1 MKIKH
6 LFTAAVLSVGLG
18 ASSASAALLDLTEVL
33 SFNANSFNSSMIH
46 LQNKGRMSSRNRVI
60 AGVDSAITGGTFNT
74 SNGDITFM
82 GSVTANS
89 GVMGFTATGSLFN
102 SAKKRVNGLFGNI
115 KFVFTSGNW
124 KGKSLDFIFD
134 DETYTTGGEPNG
146 YVTGGAQNYIAL
158 WGETSTYRNKGG
170 WYCRNNIGK
179 CHGLDL
185 RIAYEDNG
193 GGGGGGV
200 VPLPASFGFLL
211 AGVGG
216 FGFARKLRKKA

>member
-46 LQNKGRMSSRNRVI
+46 LQNKGRMNGKIV
-60 AGVDSAITGGTFNT
+60 ADVESAITGGTFDTVTGDIKFDGTIKNR
-74 SNGDITFM
+74 SNGNVSAFSAM
-82 GSVTANS
+82 GSLMSSVSRA
-89 GVMGFTATGSLFN
+89 G
-102 SAKKRVNGLFGNI
+102 GLFGNI
-115 KFVFTSGNW
+115 SFDFTSGSW
-124 KGKSLDFIFD
+124 AGYSLDFIFD
-134 DETYTTGGEPNG
+134 DESYAGGEPNG
-146 YVTGGAQNYIAL
+146 FVTGGAKNYIAL
-158 WGETSTYRNKGG
+158 WGDTKQYRSVKNGNRF
-170 WYCRNNIGK
+170 CRKNIGK

-193 GGGGGGV
+193 GSGGV

>member
-18 ASSASAALLDLTEVL
+18 ASSASAAVLDLTEIL
-33 SFNANSFNSSMIH
+33 SFNSGGFNSSMIH
-46 LQNKGRMSSRNRVI
+46 YQNKGRMNGKVPADVENTIS
-60 AGVDSAITGGTFNT
+60 GGTFDT
-74 SNGDITFM
+74 DTGAIKFD
-82 GSVTANS
+82 GSIKFRSDNS
-89 GVMGFTATGSLFN
+89 VSAFSATGSLMD
-102 SAKKRVNGLFGNI
+102 SLGRANGLFGNI
-115 KFVFTSGNW
+115 SFSFTSGKW
-124 KGKSLDFIFD
+124 AGKVLDFIFD
-134 DETYTTGGEPNG
+134 DATYTTGGEPNG

-158 WGETSTYRNKGG
+158 WGDTSTYRDKGG
-170 WYCRNNIGK
+170 RYCKYKIGK

-185 RIAYEDNG
+185 RIAYEDN
-193 GGGGGGV
+193 GGGGGV